1 MMSPFH
7 ATATDAPTVAEILA
21 ALAGLHRN
29 YAHRNDTWAFF
40 DELRLG
46 TGFRRDSAQSV
57 DAFAIAL
64 WPTDHWATYAY
75 EIKVTRADFLRELKH
90 PLKRRPALRFSNLFW
105 FATPEGLVKPE
116 EVPIECGLLEV
127 RRNEKP
133 LLGDHDQLWKSH
145 VVVPAPWRDVPPP
158 TWNLFA
164 SVARRVQRLEQ
175 GNGQR

>member
-1 MMSPFH
+1 MTQTMQK
-7 ATATDAPTVAEILA
+7 ATGVPTVAEMLDAIRS
-21 ALAGLHRN
+21 LHRN
-29 YAHRNDTWAFF
+29 YSYRNEWAFF

-57 DAFAIAL
+57 DAFAISL
-64 WPTDHWATYAY
+64 WPSTGWASYAY
-75 EIKVTRADFLRELKH
+75 EIKATRTDFLHELKQ
-90 PLKRRPALRFSNLFW
+90 PLKRRPALRYSNMFW
-105 FATPEGLVKPE
+105 FATPAGLARPE

-127 RRNEKP
+127 RLNHRP
-133 LLGDHDQLWKSH
+133 QLGEADRLWKPH

-175 GNGQR
+175 GNGRR